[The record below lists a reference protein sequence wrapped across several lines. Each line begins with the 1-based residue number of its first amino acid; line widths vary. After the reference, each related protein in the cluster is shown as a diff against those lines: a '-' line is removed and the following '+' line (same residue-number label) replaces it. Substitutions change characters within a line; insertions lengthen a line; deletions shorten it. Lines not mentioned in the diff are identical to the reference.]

1 MITDGLGRFDW
12 HGASPEEPMTILYES
27 AVDIRCGSALH
38 HVDIMNYR
46 HPRVEEYDMT
56 LVSSQ
61 LVAAQ
66 LKFGVCDKCVSTD
79 GISSLPRRRA
89 STSYSHNV
97 KIVSG
102 IYT

>member
-1 MITDGLGRFDW
+1 
-12 HGASPEEPMTILYES
+12 MTILYEP

-38 HVDIMNYR
+38 YVDITNYR
-46 HPRVEEYDMT
+46 YPWVEEYDMT
-56 LVSSQ
+56 LASSQ

-79 GISSLPRRRA
+79 GISSLPSRRA

-97 KIVSG
+97 KIVSR